1 MMSRRRLTPR
11 AVAAAQAAYYLP
23 TAIAPFLSRRA
34 FESVTGPK
42 TEWWLV
48 LTVGTLVGAE
58 GVVFGGAAARRA
70 VTPEIKLL
78 GAGSAAG
85 LAAIDVIYVARK
97 RIAPTYLLDA
107 AIQLVLIAGWVTAR
121 RPV

>member
-1 MMSRRRLTPR
+1 MSRRRPTPR
-11 AVAAAQAAYYLP
+11 AIAAAQAAYYLP
-23 TAIAPFLSRRA
+23 TAIAPFLSRRR

-42 TEWWLV
+42 LDWWLV

-58 GVVFGGAAARRA
+58 GAALGSAAARRA

-85 LAAIDVIYVARK
+85 LAAIDVVYAARR
-97 RIAPTYLLDA
+97 RIAPTYFLDA
-107 AIQLVLIAGWVTAR
+107 AIQLALVAGWLTAR
-121 RPV
+121 